1 MYLVFINIR
10 ISTTINLLIRIESY
24 SCVAHVSE
32 FRCNSPSMVLIEAVG
47 DSRFDEYERIINKLP
62 TKKKKIQEQ
71 LKIAEVDNNH
81 IKIKS
86 ISLPIHI

>member
-1 MYLVFINIR
+1 
-10 ISTTINLLIRIESY
+10 
-24 SCVAHVSE
+24 
-32 FRCNSPSMVLIEAVG
+32 MVLIEAVG